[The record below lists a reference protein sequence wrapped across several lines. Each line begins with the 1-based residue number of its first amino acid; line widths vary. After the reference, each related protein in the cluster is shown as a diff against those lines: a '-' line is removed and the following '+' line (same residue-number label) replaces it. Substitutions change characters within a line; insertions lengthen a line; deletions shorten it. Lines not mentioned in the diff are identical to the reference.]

1 MVVGEMDTEY
11 GRRNT
16 EKEEDTLNISDFCLP
31 RVLSSA
37 FILLYALVGPGSPS
51 LKDLV
56 LQENANM

>member
-1 MVVGEMDTEY
+1 MDTEY
-11 GRRNT
+11 GRRNI